1 MIQFAKPIRR
11 VFAAG
16 HLIPQRSRVKLAAL
30 AASLRNEA
38 TVHQIRHD
46 ANRAQVCLSEAE
58 RIEYDLT
65 NAVCVFDLL
74 NGSYGSEVTR

>member
-1 MIQFAKPIRR
+1 MIQFAKPIRY
-11 VFAAG
+11 VCAAG
-16 HLIPQRSRVKLAAL
+16 YLIPQRSRVKLAAL

-38 TVHQIRHD
+38 TVHQIRRD

-65 NAVCVFDLL
+65 HAVCVFDWLT
-74 NGSYGSEVTR
+74 GQYGSEATR

>member
-1 MIQFAKPIRR
+1 MIQFAKPIRY

-30 AASLRNEA
+30 AASLRNES
-38 TVHQIRHD
+38 QEHD
-46 ANRAQVCLSEAE
+46 INGLHNRAQVCLSEAE

-74 NGSYGSEVTR
+74 RGYGSEATR

>member
-1 MIQFAKPIRR
+1 MIQFAKPVRR
-11 VFAAG
+11 VFAVG

-38 TVHQIRHD
+38 TVHQIRRD
-46 ANRAQVCLSEAE
+46 TNRAQVCLSEAE

-65 NAVCVFDLL
+65 NSVCVFDLL
-74 NGSYGSEVTR
+74 TGQYGSEVTR

>member
-1 MIQFAKPIRR
+1 MIQFAKPIWY

-16 HLIPQRSRVKLAAL
+16 YLIPQRSRMKLAAL

-38 TVHQIRHD
+38 QEHDIEKRH
-46 ANRAQVCLSEAE
+46 NRAQVCLSEAE

-65 NAVCVFDLL
+65 NAVCVFDWLT
-74 NGSYGSEVTR
+74 GSYGSEVAR